1 MTNEREK
8 LSAGLRDLALDVPE
22 SSVDTLLGFLDLL
35 EKWNAVYNLTA
46 IRDRTQW
53 VSHHLL
59 DSLSVAAYM
68 SAGRILD
75 VGTGAGFPGV
85 PLAIVQPGRHFTLLD
100 SSQKRT
106 SFLAQT
112 LAALGLRNADV
123 VRARVEEFTPDQ
135 TFDAAV
141 SRAFADL
148 ADFARLAGPLVRS
161 GGSLLAMK
169 GLHPD
174 EELTRVPAPLVLRAT
189 EPLQVPG
196 LDARRHLVI
205 LDKP

>member
-1 MTNEREK
+1 MTDERQK
-8 LSAGLRDLALDVPE
+8 LGAGLQDLGLHVPD
-22 SSVDTLLGFLDLL
+22 STVTTLLQFLDLL

-46 IRDRTQW
+46 IRDRGQW

-59 DSLSVAAYM
+59 DSLSVAPHVPE
-68 SAGRILD
+68 GRILD
-75 VGTGAGFPGV
+75 VGTGAGFPGL
-85 PLAIVQPGRHFTLLD
+85 PLAIVQHGRHFTLLD

-112 LAALGLRNADV
+112 LATLGLRNADV
-123 VRARVEEFTPDQ
+123 VRARVEDFTPDSP
-135 TFDAAV
+135 FDAAV

-148 ADFARLAGPLVRS
+148 ADFARLAGPLVRP
-161 GGSLLAMK
+161 GGALLAMK

-174 EELTRVPAPLVLRAT
+174 EELARVPAPLAVRAT
-189 EPLQVPG
+189 EPLHVPG

-205 LDKP
+205 LQKP